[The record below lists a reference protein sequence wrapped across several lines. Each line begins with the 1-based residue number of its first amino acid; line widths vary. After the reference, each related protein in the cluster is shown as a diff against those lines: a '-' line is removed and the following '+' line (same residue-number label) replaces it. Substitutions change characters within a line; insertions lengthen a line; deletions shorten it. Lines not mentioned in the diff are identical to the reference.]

1 MEQYPAHVWTFSWL
15 TDKSNLFVIS
25 SLIHMGIGF
34 DKTFFALKNEEISV
48 TNFKAQNQHVNPIPF
63 QLHCSQYILLS
74 RTKDHRIWNKNH
86 QRPLTKKYIYMD
98 TKHTKRQTNQ
108 IRTTNLKPFYKERMK
123 NKSKTT
129 QKDQVEHKNINL
141 KPSYKKMHK
150 KTKGKTTKKRT
161 QT

>member
-1 MEQYPAHVWTFSWL
+1 
-15 TDKSNLFVIS
+15 
-25 SLIHMGIGF
+25 
-34 DKTFFALKNEEISV
+34 
-48 TNFKAQNQHVNPIPF
+48 
-63 QLHCSQYILLS
+63 
-74 RTKDHRIWNKNH
+74 
-86 QRPLTKKYIYMD
+86 MD

-150 KTKGKTTKKRT
+150 KTKGKTTKKKNTNLELRVGGSNN
-161 QT
+161 QEVR

>member
-1 MEQYPAHVWTFSWL
+1 
-15 TDKSNLFVIS
+15 
-25 SLIHMGIGF
+25 
-34 DKTFFALKNEEISV
+34 
-48 TNFKAQNQHVNPIPF
+48 
-63 QLHCSQYILLS
+63 
-74 RTKDHRIWNKNH
+74 
-86 QRPLTKKYIYMD
+86 MD

-161 QT
+161 QTQNCVLEGVTIRKSGKKYKQTNTLKYKCKKNKKHKETQEQIDKKHRETQQQRDKKKHK